1 MTGPDPTSPIEV
13 IVHKKEMSKEQ
24 QTAMEKLKKLQ
35 EEMIDG
41 GKRAGDKNLK
51 ERRKQKKRA
60 AENRYIEGVSKK
72 SALAQNVAISKK
84 STILI

>member
-1 MTGPDPTSPIEV
+1 MIRSVKRNYRGLIFTFNVIGNVVITGPDPTSPIEV

-35 EEMIDG
+35 EEMIG

-60 AENRYIEGVSKK
+60 AENR
-72 SALAQNVAISKK
+72 
-84 STILI
+84 

>member
-1 MTGPDPTSPIEV
+1 MRSDSVKQNNGGLIFTFNVIGNVVMTGPDPTSPIEV

-35 EEMIDG
+35 EEMIG

-60 AENRYIEGVSKK
+60 AENR
-72 SALAQNVAISKK
+72 
-84 STILI
+84 

>member
-1 MTGPDPTSPIEV
+1 MIRSVKRNYRGLIFTFNVLGNVVMTGPDPTSPIEV

-35 EEMIDG
+35 EEMIG

-60 AENRYIEGVSKK
+60 AENR
-72 SALAQNVAISKK
+72 
-84 STILI
+84 

>member
-35 EEMIDG
+35 EEMIG

-60 AENRYIEGVSKK
+60 AESR
-72 SALAQNVAISKK
+72 
-84 STILI
+84 

>member
-1 MTGPDPTSPIEV
+1 MLKNPFDLVGNVVMTGPDPTSPIEV

-35 EEMIDG
+35 EEMIG

-60 AENRYIEGVSKK
+60 AESR
-72 SALAQNVAISKK
+72 
-84 STILI
+84 

>member
-13 IVHKKEMSKEQ
+13 IVHKKEMSQEQ

-35 EEMIDG
+35 KEMIDG

-60 AENRYIEGVSKK
+60 AENRYVFRCLK
-72 SALAQNVAISKK
+72 V
-84 STILI
+84 

>member
-35 EEMIDG
+35 EEMIG

-60 AENRYIEGVSKK
+60 AENR
-72 SALAQNVAISKK
+72 
-84 STILI
+84 

>member
-1 MTGPDPTSPIEV
+1 MIRSVKRNYRGLIFTFNVIGNVVMTGPDPTSPIEV

-35 EEMIDG
+35 EEMIG

-60 AENRYIEGVSKK
+60 AENR
-72 SALAQNVAISKK
+72 
-84 STILI
+84 